1 MDSISG
7 ILSDNLRL
15 EPLPS
20 RRGSQTI
27 AIDQI
32 IIILLGA
39 VAGGFVNGLT
49 GFGTGITAMGLWLYT
64 ISPAVAAS
72 LVVICSVV
80 SQLQTLTMI
89 WHAIEWRCLLA
100 FVVPRLIGVPIGTM
114 LLSQIVPRMF
124 KIG

>member
-32 IIILLGA
+32 IIILLSA
-39 VAGGFVNGLT
+39 LAGGFVNGLT

-64 ISPAVAAS
+64 ISPPVAAS
-72 LVVICSVV
+72 LVIICSVV
-80 SQLQTLTMI
+80 SQLQT
-89 WHAIEWRCLLA
+89 IEWRRLLP
-100 FVVPRLIGVPIGTM
+100 FVVPGPIGVPMGTT
-114 LLSQIVPRMF
+114 LLSQ
-124 KIG
+124 